1 MTTNSDKDKT
11 ITFYDYGESQNG
23 VAVVRQFEDKVAL
36 CLSLEH
42 DGDVEALLDREVVE
56 KLIEAMR
63 DAMT

>member
-1 MTTNSDKDKT
+1 MAMNDSKGRT

-23 VAVVRQFEDKVAL
+23 VVVVRQFEDKVAL

-42 DGDVEALLDREVVE
+42 DGDVEALVDREVVE
-56 KLIEAMR
+56 TLIEAMR